1 MKNLIVSLGLVDW
14 ESQFVSGLGHPM
26 FGLSVQRRCVD
37 GIDIRAAI
45 QVVEC
50 QGVIVTDLT
59 PRIDQDLIAELG
71 DVPLIAITQDHD
83 YWKDLGATHCIS
95 LDLANPM
102 AALRL
107 VADFLRGEV
116 PAPKTE
122 TTARGLHIAVAG
134 FGGSCGRSFT
144 VKELGWQLSQ
154 LGSRSLMIDSDT
166 YGPTLDQELGYEPGL
181 NGMLEMCRVL
191 EKKSISPQSE
201 FELLPEVA
209 AQLWLIPGLPRT
221 SRWTDLRIPTLRELW
236 LKAKQNYDFVISD
249 IGPILEVDHSLMHET
264 SLPRRHATSLTALES
279 ARVTVICARADAVGL
294 ARLVRGYLEFHEL
307 FSKSD
312 VHVMLWGVTSESNA
326 QDVSNAVTRHT
337 GIESVTTVPLDWNAS
352 RKALQG
358 ASFVGKQNPK
368 NEIAKQFEKLAKT
381 IAEQHQISDQVTSI
395 TKPRKKLLKRAA

>member
-1 MKNLIVSLGLVDW
+1 
-14 ESQFVSGLGHPM
+14 
-26 FGLSVQRRCVD
+26 
-37 GIDIRAAI
+37 
-45 QVVEC
+45 
-50 QGVIVTDLT
+50 
-59 PRIDQDLIAELG
+59 
-71 DVPLIAITQDHD
+71 
-83 YWKDLGATHCIS
+83 
-95 LDLANPM
+95 
-102 AALRL
+102 
-107 VADFLRGEV
+107 
-116 PAPKTE
+116 
-122 TTARGLHIAVAG
+122 
-134 FGGSCGRSFT
+134 
-144 VKELGWQLSQ
+144 
-154 LGSRSLMIDSDT
+154 
-166 YGPTLDQELGYEPGL
+166 
-181 NGMLEMCRVL
+181 
-191 EKKSISPQSE
+191 
-201 FELLPEVA
+201 
-209 AQLWLIPGLPRT
+209 
-221 SRWTDLRIPTLRELW
+221 
-236 LKAKQNYDFVISD
+236 VISD